1 VRRVTPTLDLGNQVH
16 EIDTLMSGHTGITAG
31 YAILGDHPCLIETGT
46 AKSAPVVRDALA
58 ALGVGPRDLKTIVV
72 THIHLDHAGGVGDL
86 AAMFP
91 EAEVVVHASGA
102 RHLVDPERLMR
113 SARRV
118 FGSLMDDV
126 FGPLLPTEAAR
137 VRAVEDIG
145 AIDLGGGRRLELHHT
160 PGHARHHVG
169 LIDSLTGDLYVGDAA
184 GIYIPSDDPD
194 QPGDVRPGTPP
205 PDFDLDLAVNSLATF
220 GTLRPT
226 RLLFSHYGPVR
237 DVEDTLARAEEEV
250 RLWVELVRD
259 ARQDRLDLDHA
270 IQMVREKTAARY
282 PVSNADDETATK
294 FEELSSYASNIV
306 GINMWLNQNDG
317 WEHPMADA
325 ASAG

>member
-1 VRRVTPTLDLGNQVH
+1 MTDLGSQVH
-16 EIDTLMSGHTGITAG
+16 EIDTMMSGHAGITAG

-58 ALGVGPRDLKTIVV
+58 SLGVGPRDLRTIVV

-102 RHLVDPERLMR
+102 RHLVDPERLMS

-126 FGPLLPTEAAR
+126 FGQLLPTEAHR
-137 VRAVEDIG
+137 VRAVEEIG
-145 AIDLGGGRRLELHHT
+145 SIDLGGGRSLEAHHT

-169 LIDSLTGDLYVGDAA
+169 LIDSATGDLYVGDAA
-184 GIYIPSDDPD
+184 GLYIPSDDPD

-205 PDFDLDLAVNSLATF
+205 PDFDLDLAVASLAKF
-220 GTLRPT
+220 SALAPT

-250 RLWVELVRD
+250 RLWVELVRE
-259 ARQDRLDLDHA
+259 ARGDRLDLDHA
-270 IQMVREKTAARY
+270 IAMVREKTRDRY
-282 PVSNADDETATK
+282 PVSASDANTETK
-294 FEELSSYASNIV
+294 FEELSSYASNVV
-306 GINMWLNQNDG
+306 GINKWLDKADG
-317 WEHPMADA
+317 WEHPMDDA
-325 ASAG
+325 ASAH

>member
-1 VRRVTPTLDLGNQVH
+1 MTYLGSDVH
-16 EIDTLMSGHTGITAG
+16 EIDTLMSGHAGITAG
-31 YAILGDHPCLIETGT
+31 YAILGDHPALVETGT

-58 ALGVGPRDLKTIVV
+58 ALGVGAGDLRTIVV

-91 EAEVVVHASGA
+91 NAEIVVHASGA
-102 RHLVDPERLMR
+102 RHLVDPERLMT

-126 FGPLLPTEAAR
+126 FGPLLPTEARR

-145 AIDLGGGRRLELHHT
+145 YIDLGGGRRLETHHT

-169 LIDSLTGDLYVGDAA
+169 LIDNVTGDLYVGDAA
-184 GIYIPSDDPD
+184 GLYIPSDDPD

-205 PDFDLDLAVNSLATF
+205 PDFDLPLALNSLEKF
-220 GTLRPT
+220 RTLRPT

-237 DVEDTLARAEEEV
+237 DVTDTLARAEEEV

-259 ARQDRLDLDHA
+259 ARTSRLDLDHA
-270 IQMVREKTAARY
+270 IEMVREKTAARY
-282 PVSNADDETATK
+282 PVEHADEETQTK

-306 GINMWLNQNDG
+306 GINMYLNKVDG

-325 ASAG
+325 SSAG

>member
-1 VRRVTPTLDLGNQVH
+1 MTHLGSQVYQ
-16 EIDTLMSGHTGITAG
+16 IDTLMSGHSGITAG

-102 RHLVDPERLMR
+102 RHLVDPERLMA

-126 FGPLLPTEAAR
+126 FGQLLPTEARR
-137 VRAVEDIG
+137 VRAVEEIG
-145 AIDLGGGRRLELHHT
+145 SIDLGGGRRLDAHHT

-169 LIDSLTGDLYVGDAA
+169 LIDTLTGDLYVGDAA
-184 GIYIPSDDPD
+184 GLYIPSDDPD
-194 QPGDVRPGTPP
+194 QPGDIRPGTPP
-205 PDFDLDLAVNSLATF
+205 PDFDLDLALNSLAKF
-220 GTLRPT
+220 STLAPT

-250 RLWVELVRD
+250 RLWVELVRE
-259 ARQDRLDLDHA
+259 ARGDRLDLDHA
-270 IQMVREKTAARY
+270 IAMVREKTRARY
-282 PVSNADDETATK
+282 AVSAADPEVEAK
-294 FEELSSYASNIV
+294 FEELSSYASNVV
-306 GINMWLNQNDG
+306 GINLWLNKADG
-317 WEHPMADA
+317 WEHPIADA
-325 ASAG
+325 APA

>member
-1 VRRVTPTLDLGNQVH
+1 MTHLGSQVY
-16 EIDTLMSGHTGITAG
+16 EIDTLMSGHAGITAG

-102 RHLVDPERLMR
+102 RHLVDPERLMA

-126 FGPLLPTEAAR
+126 FGQLLPTEARR
-137 VRAVEDIG
+137 VRAVEEIG
-145 AIDLGGGRRLELHHT
+145 SIDLGAGRRLEAHHT

-169 LIDSLTGDLYVGDAA
+169 LIDTLTGDLYVGDAA
-184 GIYIPSDDPD
+184 GLYIPSDDPD
-194 QPGDVRPGTPP
+194 QPGDIRPGTPP
-205 PDFDLDLAVNSLATF
+205 PDFDLDLALNSLAKF
-220 GTLRPT
+220 STLAPT

-250 RLWVELVRD
+250 RLWVELVRE
-259 ARQDRLDLDHA
+259 ARGDRLDLDHA
-270 IQMVREKTAARY
+270 IAMVREKTRARY
-282 PVSNADDETATK
+282 AVSAADPEVEAK
-294 FEELSSYASNIV
+294 FEELSSYASNVV
-306 GINMWLNQNDG
+306 GINLWLNKADG
-317 WEHPMADA
+317 WEHPIADA
-325 ASAG
+325 APA

>member
-1 VRRVTPTLDLGNQVH
+1 MTPIVDLGSQTY

-31 YAILGDHPCLIETGT
+31 YAILGDHPALVETGT

-58 ALGVGPRDLKTIVV
+58 ELGVGPGDLRTIVV

-91 EAEVVVHASGA
+91 NAEIVVHASGA
-102 RHLVDPERLMR
+102 RHLVDPTRLMA

-126 FGPLLPTEAAR
+126 FGPLLPTEAHR
-137 VRAVEDIG
+137 VRAVEEIG
-145 AIDLGGGRRLELHHT
+145 SIDLGGGRRLEAHHT

-169 LIDSLTGDLYVGDAA
+169 LVDSLTGDLYVGDAA
-184 GIYIPSDDPD
+184 GIYIPADDPD
-194 QPGDVRPGTPP
+194 QPGDLRPGTPP
-205 PDFDLDLAVNSLATF
+205 PDFDLELAVNSLEKF
-220 GTLRPT
+220 RTLRPT

-237 DVEDTLARAEEEV
+237 SVAETLDRAEEET
-250 RLWVELVRD
+250 RLWVEMVRD
-259 ARQDRLDLDHA
+259 ARESRLDLDHA
-270 IQMVREKTAARY
+270 IEMVREKTAARY
-282 PVSNADDETATK
+282 PVENAAENRTK

-306 GINMWLNQNDG
+306 GINMYLNNVDG
-317 WEHPMADA
+317 WEHPMEDA

>member
-1 VRRVTPTLDLGNQVH
+1 VTPIVDLGSQTF

-31 YAILGDHPCLIETGT
+31 YAILGDHPALIETGT

-102 RHLVDPERLMR
+102 RHLVDPERLMS

-126 FGPLLPTEAAR
+126 FGPLLPTEAHR
-137 VRAVEDIG
+137 VRAVEEIG
-145 AIDLGGGRRLELHHT
+145 SIDLGGGRRLESHHT

-169 LIDSLTGDLYVGDAA
+169 LIDSATGDLYVGDAA
-184 GIYIPSDDPD
+184 GIYIPSEDPD

-205 PDFDLDLAVNSLATF
+205 PDFDLELAVASLAKFTA
-220 GTLRPT
+220 LAPT

-237 DVEDTLARAEEEV
+237 DVEDTLLRAEEEV
-250 RLWVELVRD
+250 RLWVELVRE
-259 ARQDRLDLDHA
+259 ARGERLDLDHA
-270 IQMVREKTAARY
+270 ISMLREKTRDRY
-282 PVSNADDETATK
+282 PVSSGHEEIATK
-294 FEELSSYASNIV
+294 FEELSSYASNVV
-306 GINMWLNQNDG
+306 GINKWLDKADG
-317 WEHPMADA
+317 WEHPLADA
-325 ASAG
+325 ATAH

>member
-1 VRRVTPTLDLGNQVH
+1 VSTPITDLGADVH

-31 YAILGDHPCLIETGT
+31 YAILGEHPALIETGT
-46 AKSAPVVRDALA
+46 GKSAPVVRDALA
-58 ALGVGPRDLKTIVV
+58 ALGVGPEDLRTIVV

-86 AAMFP
+86 AATFP
-91 EAEVVVHASGA
+91 NAEIVVHASGA
-102 RHLVDPERLMR
+102 RHLVDPTRLMS

-137 VRAVEDIG
+137 VRAVEEIG
-145 AIDLGGGRRLELHHT
+145 FIDLGGGRRLETHHT

-169 LIDSLTGDLYVGDAA
+169 LIDNVTGDLYVGDAA
-184 GIYIPSDDPD
+184 GLYIPSDDPD

-205 PDFDLDLAVNSLATF
+205 PDFDLPLALNSLEKF
-220 GTLRPT
+220 RTLRPT

-237 DVEDTLARAEEEV
+237 DVADTLGRAEEEV

-259 ARQDRLDLDHA
+259 ARTSRLDLDHA
-270 IQMVREKTAARY
+270 IEMVREKTAARY
-282 PVSNADDETATK
+282 PVERGNEETQTK

-306 GINMWLNQNDG
+306 GINMYLNKADG

>member
-1 VRRVTPTLDLGNQVH
+1 MTHLGSDTHQ
-16 EIDTLMSGHTGITAG
+16 IDTLMSGHTGITAG
-31 YAILGDHPCLIETGT
+31 YAILGDHPALIETGT

-58 ALGVGPRDLKTIVV
+58 SLGVGPRDLKTIVV

-91 EAEVVVHASGA
+91 EAEIVVHASGA
-102 RHLVDPERLMR
+102 RHLVDPERLMA

-126 FGPLLPTEAAR
+126 FGQLLPTEARR
-137 VRAVEDIG
+137 VRAVEEVG
-145 AIDLGGGRRLELHHT
+145 SIDLGGGRRLEAHHT

-184 GIYIPSDDPD
+184 GIYIPAEDPD
-194 QPGDVRPGTPP
+194 QPGDLRPGTPP
-205 PDFDLDLAVNSLATF
+205 PDFDLELALNSLSKFT
-220 GTLRPT
+220 TLAPT

-237 DVEDTLARAEEEV
+237 DVADTLLRAEEET

-259 ARQDRLDLDHA
+259 ARGDRLDLDHA
-270 IQMVREKTAARY
+270 IEMVREKTRTRY
-282 PVSNADDETATK
+282 PVTEANEETATK
-294 FEELSSYASNIV
+294 FEELSSFASNIV
-306 GINMWLNQNDG
+306 GINKYLDKADG
-317 WEHPMADA
+317 WEHPMEDA

>member
-1 VRRVTPTLDLGNQVH
+1 MTYLGSDTYV
-16 EIDTLMSGHTGITAG
+16 IDTLMSGHTGITAG
-31 YAILGDHPCLIETGT
+31 YAILGEHPALIETGT
-46 AKSAPVVRDALA
+46 AKSAPVVRDELA
-58 ALGVGPRDLKTIVV
+58 ALGVGPEDLRTIVV

-91 EAEVVVHASGA
+91 NAEVVVHASGA
-102 RHLVDPERLMR
+102 RHLVDPERLMS

-126 FGPLLPTEAAR
+126 FGPLLPTEARR

-145 AIDLGGGRRLELHHT
+145 FIDLGGGRRLETHHT

-169 LIDSLTGDLYVGDAA
+169 LIDNVTGDLYVGDAA
-184 GIYIPSDDPD
+184 GLYIPSDDPD

-205 PDFDLDLAVNSLATF
+205 PDFDLPLALNSLEKF
-220 GTLRPT
+220 RTLQPT

-237 DVEDTLARAEEEV
+237 DVADTLARAEEEV

-259 ARQDRLDLDHA
+259 ARTSRLDLDHA
-270 IQMVREKTAARY
+270 IEMVREKTAARY
-282 PVSNADDETATK
+282 PVEHANEETQTK

-306 GINMWLNQNDG
+306 GINMYLNKKDG

>member
-1 VRRVTPTLDLGNQVH
+1 
-16 EIDTLMSGHTGITAG
+16 
-31 YAILGDHPCLIETGT
+31 
-46 AKSAPVVRDALA
+46 
-58 ALGVGPRDLKTIVV
+58 
-72 THIHLDHAGGVGDL
+72 
-86 AAMFP
+86 
-91 EAEVVVHASGA
+91 VHASGA
-102 RHLVDPERLMR
+102 RHLVDPERLMT

-126 FGPLLPTEAAR
+126 FGPLRPTEAAR
-137 VRAVEDIG
+137 VRAVEEMG

-169 LIDSLTGDLYVGDAA
+169 LVDSLTGDLYVGDAA
-184 GIYIPSDDPD
+184 GIYIPADDPD
-194 QPGDVRPGTPP
+194 QPGDLRPGTPP
-205 PDFDLDLAVNSLATF
+205 PDFDLDLAVNSLNTF

-237 DVEDTLARAEEEV
+237 NVEETLGRAEEEV

-282 PVSNADDETATK
+282 PVSTANEDTDTK

-306 GINMWLNQNDG
+306 GINMWLNKNDG